1 MKRISLLLYTL
12 QVVVIASLNL
22 FSVKAADGDFGAWVL
37 NKDGHGGMNAGKLT
51 YTGKD
56 MTVEFWLYIDEAID
70 KNLNGTNIISNRHNG
85 NNGFSVS
92 LATNTATG
100 NADIRVVFKNS
111 IPDGTASDQVFT
123 MFLPRAKFSNKWGH
137 LAFVISSTEKKAY
150 LFLNG
155 GLNNVIEDFYTD
167 WIGNRTTDDL
177 CIGYWYTNAKFYGR
191 MADIRIWNTAR
202 TIDEIAENYN
212 KPLTGTK
219 TGLQVYYNFGNFAQT
234 IANAV
239 NAVNNTGSLLPTA
252 TWSDFHN
259 FEVLAQKPTSLAIAN
274 DEVTWTAEGVS
285 WDVEVRSNSDNSL
298 LRSGT
303 VNSKSFSLAGLSPGY
318 IVKIRTFNNGVYSD
332 WAIYNYLTAVSSP
345 ELSQVTVSSFNDR
358 IKVTNGASA
367 TLSIYDI
374 EGRFVAEFKLSQD
387 IEYIDASF
395 LRKGLYICQIRKE
408 NFSVTSKLIK

>member
-1 MKRISLLLYTL
+1 ML
-12 QVVVIASLNL
+12 QVVLIACLNL
-22 FSVKAADGDFGAWVL
+22 YSVKAADGDFGAWLL

-56 MTVEFWLYIDEAID
+56 MTIEFWLYIDEATD

-111 IPDGTASDQVFT
+111 IPDGTASDQAFT

-155 GLNNVIEDFYTD
+155 GLYNVIEDFYTD

-202 TIDEIAENYN
+202 TIDEISGNYN
-212 KPLTGTK
+212 KPLTGTE
-219 TGLQVYYNFGNFAQT
+219 TGLQVYYNFGSFAQT

-239 NAVNNTGSLLPTA
+239 NNGKNTGSLLPTA
-252 TWSDFHN
+252 TWSDFHSY
-259 FEVLAQKPTSLAIAN
+259 EVLAQKPTSLTIAN
-274 DEVTWTAEGVS
+274 DEVTWAAEGVS
-285 WDVEVRSNSDNSL
+285 WDVEVRSSADNLL

-303 VNSKSFSLAGLSPGY
+303 VTSKSFSLAGLSPGFV
-318 IVKIRTFNNGVYSD
+318 VKIRTLNNGVYSD
-332 WAIYNYLTAVSSP
+332 WATINYLTAVSSP
-345 ELSQVTVSSFNDR
+345 QLNQVTVSPFNDR

-374 EGRFVAEFKLSQD
+374 EGRSVAEFKLSQD

-395 LRKGLYICQIRKE
+395 LRNGLYICQIRKE
-408 NFSVTSKLIK
+408 NFSVTSKLLK